1 MRVDYSWLDNPIE
14 RNRARAADNWVN
26 ESGNKEKYIKAAHD
40 YAYQMIM
47 KSPRFRKEFAAHNI
61 TLKPNDV
68 LIWKP
73 NQWDVYGSKRGRF
86 NFTPNWTF
94 SARIIK
100 KLGLKDKFEYGYHG
114 HVSYDYLSNRAYKFE
129 IINGH

>member
-1 MRVDYSWLDNPIE
+1 MRINYSWLENPIV
-14 RNRARAADNWVN
+14 RNRARAAENWIN
-26 ESGNKEKYIKAAHD
+26 EPGNKDKYLQAAHD

-47 KSPRFRKEFAAHNI
+47 KNAKFKKEFAAHNI
-61 TLKPNDV
+61 DLKSNDI
-68 LIWKP
+68 LLWKP
-73 NQWDVYGSKRGRF
+73 NQWDVRESKNGKF

-114 HVSYDYLSNRAYKFE
+114 YVSYDYLSNRAYKFE
-129 IINGH
+129 IVNP